1 MTTRKQRLG
10 AIAAT
15 LATAAVAGTGVAI
28 AAGLNT
34 NGGGIGTGSVTAD
47 CQTGAI
53 TPSWVFT
60 YDSTIPGYRI
70 TGVTLT
76 GINSGCLNKNVKV
89 VMATAAGVSSVV
101 GSGTTPG
108 AGSTATI
115 TLTTGHNMASTWLG
129 QLVVVVYE

>member
-28 AAGLNT
+28 AAGMNL
-34 NGGGIGTGSVTAD
+34 NGGGMGTGSVTAD
-47 CQTGAI
+47 CQSGAI

-60 YDSTIPGYRI
+60 YDPAIPGYRI
-70 TGVTLT
+70 TGVTLS

-89 VMATAAGVSSVV
+89 VLATAAGVSSVV

-115 TLTTGHNMASTWLG
+115 TLTTGHNMTSAWLG
-129 QLVVVVYE
+129 QLVVVIYA